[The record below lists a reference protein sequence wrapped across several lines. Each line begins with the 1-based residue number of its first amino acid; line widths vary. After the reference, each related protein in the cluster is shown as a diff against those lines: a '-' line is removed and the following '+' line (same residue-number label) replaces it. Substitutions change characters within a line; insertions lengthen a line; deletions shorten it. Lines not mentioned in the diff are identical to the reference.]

1 MTLIAAVR
9 EVFRIPTENPDLLRS
24 QIKAFSRQIPLLYFV
39 VAVNADALAW
49 THYGVAPLALTTIV
63 PTLLT
68 VACLLRA
75 GIWFKRRERPMSD
88 AAVVHRLRTSVALA
102 GGIGLVFLAWS
113 LSLYPTA
120 TPTRRDMSP
129 SLSPSPSSA
138 AYSV

>member
-88 AAVVHRLRTSVALA
+88 AAVVHRLRT
-102 GGIGLVFLAWS
+102 
-113 LSLYPTA
+113 
-120 TPTRRDMSP
+120 
-129 SLSPSPSSA
+129 
-138 AYSV
+138 